1 MQTFEGSMT
10 DRVQIPVWFLIF
22 TVVREE
28 EDPGKKNSRCSIR
41 SCVTCAWILISPIR
55 HFQNQIMGM
64 DSVLNEAL
72 SGSSVLPPASCRCRI
87 LNGSVCIIV
96 LAEKGWYSSPHRF
109 ETQGDICIYRN
120 LSSVLVAKMAY

>member
-1 MQTFEGSMT
+1 
-10 DRVQIPVWFLIF
+10 VQIPVWFLIF

-28 EDPGKKNSRCSIR
+28 EDPGKKSRCSIR

-72 SGSSVLPPASCRCRI
+72 SGSSVLPRAPAVAEYS
-87 LNGSVCIIV
+87 SVCIIV
-96 LAEKGWYSSPHRF
+96 LAEKGCYSSPHRF